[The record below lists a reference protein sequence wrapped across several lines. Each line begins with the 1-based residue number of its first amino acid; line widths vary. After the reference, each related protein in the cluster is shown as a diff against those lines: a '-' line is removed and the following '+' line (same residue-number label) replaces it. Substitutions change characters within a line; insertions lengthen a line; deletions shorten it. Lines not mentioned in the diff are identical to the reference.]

1 MRHKRA
7 TDYGGRTPLGFWTE
21 SAFIAL
27 LALAFIA
34 LLLAMVA
41 HAHGQPVSSIDIRVV
56 DGDTIALSGL
66 RQHIR
71 LVGFNAPETR
81 NVGCEAEA
89 QLGQRAKQR
98 LQVLVDTGSLELT
111 FITYSCPRGTEA
123 TQRCNHGRR
132 SGILRAEG
140 RDVGSVVLMSEGLAV
155 PFQCGKTSCPPTPRP
170 WCRWVKQPKSGSDT
184 FEPQADL
191 S

>member
-1 MRHKRA
+1 MKRKHA
-7 TDYGGRTPLGFWTE
+7 TDYGARTPLGFWIE

-27 LALAFIA
+27 IALAFIA
-34 LLLAMVA
+34 ALLAMVA
-41 HAHGQPVSSIDIRVV
+41 YAHAQPVSSTDVRVV

-66 RQHIR
+66 RQHVR

-81 NVGCEAEA
+81 NAGCEAEA

-111 FITYSCPRGTEA
+111 FIACSCPPGTEA

-132 SGILRAEG
+132 CDTSPAGRLR
-140 RDVGSVVLMSEGLAV
+140 
-155 PFQCGKTSCPPTPRP
+155 
-170 WCRWVKQPKSGSDT
+170 CRSP
-184 FEPQADL
+184 A
-191 S
+191 